1 MDKINLIDDIK
12 LPPAIKRRK
21 TVTVSVGGVKI
32 GSGHPVVVQSMICTD
47 THDVHRSLKQIG
59 ELQRAGCELIRVA
72 LPDQKAVPAFRE
84 IIRKSPLPVIADIH
98 FDYRLALEGMEAG
111 AAGIRINPGNI
122 GGKDRIARVIEM
134 AGAKG
139 VCIRIGVNAGS
150 LEKDLL
156 TLSRNKGQAEAMAA
170 SALRHIAFFEKMR
183 FSNLK
188 ISLKSSD
195 VLQTIRAYQILAR
208 KVDYPFHLGIT
219 EAGTLLSGT
228 VKSALGIGV
237 LLFQGIGDTF
247 RVSLT
252 AHPREEIRV
261 AYEILRALGL
271 RRRGIEIISCPT
283 CGRCQIDLFPL
294 VKKVE
299 KAVQKYTR
307 PLKVAIMGCV
317 VNGPGEA
324 KEADIGIAGGK
335 GLGLLFAKGKMI
347 RKVPE
352 GDLVKTLMEEINKM
366 IQENQTGEINKM
378 IQENPNGG
386 D

>member
-1 MDKINLIDDIK
+1 MVDIK
-12 LPPAIKRRK
+12 PPAETGRRK
-21 TVTVSVGGVKI
+21 TRTVSVGGVKI

-47 THDVHRSLKQIG
+47 THDVHRSLRQIRELKQ
-59 ELQRAGCELIRVA
+59 AGCELIRVA
-72 LPDQKAVPAFRE
+72 LPDQGAVPALRE

-98 FDYRLALEGMEAG
+98 FDYRLALEGMKAG

-122 GGKDRIARVIEM
+122 GGPAKIARVIEM
-134 AGAKG
+134 AREKG

-156 TLSRNKGQAEAMAA
+156 PMSRNEGQAEAMVA
-170 SALRHIAFFEKMR
+170 SALRHIAFFEKMN

-195 VLQTIRAYQILAR
+195 VLQTIRAYQLLAR
-208 KVDYPFHLGIT
+208 KVEYPFHLGIT

-228 VKSALGIGV
+228 VKSALGIGL

-271 RRRGIEIISCPT
+271 RRRGIEDHFLPYLRAVPDRS
-283 CGRCQIDLFPL
+283 FPPG
-294 VKKVE
+294 
-299 KAVQKYTR
+299 QKS
-307 PLKVAIMGCV
+307 
-317 VNGPGEA
+317 
-324 KEADIGIAGGK
+324 GK
-335 GLGLLFAKGKMI
+335 GGSKIYPAFKSGHHGMCGQRSRGSQRGRYRHRRGKGA
-347 RKVPE
+347 
-352 GDLVKTLMEEINKM
+352 GSSLC
-366 IQENQTGEINKM
+366 QGEDDSKG
-378 IQENPNGG
+378 P
-386 D
+386 

>member
-1 MDKINLIDDIK
+1 MMNAIGDIK
-12 LPPAIKRRK
+12 PPPETGRRK
-21 TVTVSVGGVKI
+21 TRTVSVGGVKI

-47 THDVHRSLKQIG
+47 THDVHRSLKQIR
-59 ELQRAGCELIRVA
+59 ELKQAGCELIRVA
-72 LPDQKAVPAFRE
+72 LPDQGAVPALRE
-84 IIRKSPLPVIADIH
+84 IIRKSSLPVIADIH
-98 FDYRLALEGMEAG
+98 FDYRLALEGMKAG
-111 AAGIRINPGNI
+111 VAGIRINPGNI
-122 GGKDRIARVIEM
+122 GGPVKIARVIEM
-134 AGAKG
+134 ARGMG

-156 TLSRNKGQAEAMAA
+156 LMSRNKGQAEAMVA
-170 SALRHIAFFEKMR
+170 SALRHIAFFEKMN
-183 FSNLK
+183 FNNLK
-188 ISLKSSD
+188 ISLKSSE
-195 VLQTIRAYQILAR
+195 VLQTIRAYQLLAQ
-208 KVDYPFHLGIT
+208 KVEYPFHLGIT

-228 VKSALGIGV
+228 VKSALGIGL

-335 GLGLLFAKGKMI
+335 GSGLLFANGKMI

-352 GDLVKTLMEEINKM
+352 GDLVETLLEEI
-366 IQENQTGEINKM
+366 EKM
-378 IQENPNGG
+378 IQENPKE
-386 D
+386 